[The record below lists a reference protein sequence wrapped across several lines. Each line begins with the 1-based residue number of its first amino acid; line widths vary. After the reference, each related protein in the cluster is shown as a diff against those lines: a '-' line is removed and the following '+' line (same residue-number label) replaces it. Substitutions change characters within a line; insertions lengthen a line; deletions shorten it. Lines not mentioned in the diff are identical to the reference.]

1 MLFLDSRRSG
11 GQKSFGKPDL
21 SEISFNPITTVH
33 LNYESLNSKVLSLK
47 LNDFQRYLWFS
58 RDLSARISILYP
70 RPASGFRL
78 QISRVKTGNIPSK
91 LKIIILSDIRPPQNS
106 YFSHFRKSDENHKL
120 EFKINFKNLLNLKIF
135 EKLECKIEW

>member
-1 MLFLDSRRSG
+1 MLFLDSRRFG
-11 GQKSFGKPDL
+11 GHKSFRKPDF

-33 LNYESLNSKVLSLK
+33 LNYESLNSKILAFK
-47 LNDFQRYLWFS
+47 LNDFQRYLWFA

-91 LKIIILSDIRPPQNS
+91 LQITILSDIRPPQNS
-106 YFSHFRKSDENHKL
+106 TFSHFRKNDENHKL
-120 EFKINFKNLLNLKIF
+120 ELKMKNNGKNLVEL